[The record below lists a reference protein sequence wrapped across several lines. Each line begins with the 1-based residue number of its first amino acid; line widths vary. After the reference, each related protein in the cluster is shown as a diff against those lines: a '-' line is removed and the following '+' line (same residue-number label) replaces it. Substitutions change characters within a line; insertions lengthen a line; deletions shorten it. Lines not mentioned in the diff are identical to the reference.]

1 MVRQPVIHL
10 RKLLHRCGHAWWLPC
25 SSTSTRVITGTFEA
39 SATPCRPGSTGD
51 RWSCFQGAPLT
62 ARRWR
67 RSWISLATARA
78 RVFASPAT
86 TAWPANRVELHSRG
100 FAFPDGREDGRRVV
114 PPLPTA
120 QLATLESAGAN
131 LDLLRLEPLLI
142 GGIYPA
148 HGEDR
153 LLLRLDDVPETL
165 VGALLA
171 IEDRGFYSHLGFFP
185 ERYCPRGPGK
195 PALGPWSPAAV
206 RSRSS
211 WSRTTT

>member
-1 MVRQPVIHL
+1 MVRTRHPL
-10 RKLLHRCGHAWWLPC
+10 RKLLLAAATLVAALLLYLDAR
-25 SSTSTRVITGTFEA
+25 ITGTFEA
-39 SATPCRPGSTGD
+39 RRYELPARVYARPLEL
-51 RWSCFQGAPLT
+51 FPGAPLT
-62 ARRWR
+62 GAALAAELDLLGYRRVQR
-67 RSWISLATARA
+67 IRGPGDYGVAG
-78 RVFASPAT
+78 
-86 TAWPANRVELHSRG
+86 NRVELFSRG
-100 FAFPDGREDGRRVV
+100 FDFPDAREDGRRVV
-114 PPLPTA
+114 LTFADA
-120 QLATLESAGAN
+120 QLATLESAGAS

-171 IEDRGFYSHLGFFP
+171 IEDRGFYSHHGFSP
-185 ERYCPRGPGK
+185 SGIARA
-195 PALGPWSPAAV
+195 ALQTCAPPPWSPAAV